1 MAMLDSKGTSTVT
14 PLAAPPQRH
23 KMARMRLKW
32 RSVVPLMLMVLP
44 ALAYFGIFTYY
55 PLGHAV
61 VISLQKYNLIGVRPF
76 IGLHNYHTA
85 LTNAGFWRDFTNT
98 IIIGAG
104 MIIIGFVAPIVIA
117 LSLQEVLTVW
127 IRRTFQLVVYLP
139 SLFSWVVV
147 GGLWIELLNPTGG
160 LINGI
165 LHLFGV
171 HPVSFMTDPTI
182 ARWIIVLVSVWK
194 DAGFN
199 TVIYLAALSGI
210 SPVLYEAARIDG
222 ANHWQE
228 TLAIT
233 LPSLV
238 GTMRVVLLLSVMGV
252 LSMFDEI
259 YVMRNA
265 VIEPQVNVLM
275 TYVYDHGFLL
285 FNIGEAT
292 AAAVLILVMNLAL
305 TIVVRRLVRYEM

>member
-1 MAMLDSKGTSTVT
+1 
-14 PLAAPPQRH
+14 
-23 KMARMRLKW
+23 
-32 RSVVPLMLMVLP
+32 MVLP
-44 ALAYFGIFTYY
+44 ALAYFAVFTYY
-55 PLGHAV
+55 PLGHAL
-61 VISLQKYNLIGVRPF
+61 VISLQKYNLIGFRPF
-76 IGLHNYHTA
+76 IGLNNYHTA
-85 LTNAGFWRDFTNT
+85 LTNGSFWRDFINT
-98 IIIGAG
+98 IFLGTG
-104 MIIIGFVAPIVIA
+104 MIVIGFFAPIVMA
-117 LSLQEVLTVW
+117 LSLHEVLTLW

-147 GGLWIELLNPTGG
+147 GGLWIEILNPTGG
-160 LINGI
+160 LVNAV

-171 HPVSFMTDPTI
+171 HSVSFMTDPTV
-182 ARWIIVLVSVWK
+182 ARWTIVLVSVWK

-199 TVIYLAALSGI
+199 TIIYLAALSGI
-210 SPVLYEAARIDG
+210 NPSLYEAARTDG

-233 LPSLV
+233 IPSLV
-238 GTMRVVLLLSVMGV
+238 GTMRIVLLLSVMGV

-305 TIVVRRLVRYEM
+305 TIVVRRLVRYDL